1 METARNEQHDLES
14 IVRHKSVLF
23 FVLRNGNAK
32 NVSAKGIQAH
42 ATSINAY
49 SVYTQIDCV
58 LIYYSR
64 QWLMENICQIGCCY
78 Y

>member
-32 NVSAKGIQAH
+32 TYRQTAFKHMLRPEMLTLYVHKL
-42 ATSINAY
+42 T
-49 SVYTQIDCV
+49 VY
-58 LIYYSR
+58 
-64 QWLMENICQIGCCY
+64 
-78 Y
+78 